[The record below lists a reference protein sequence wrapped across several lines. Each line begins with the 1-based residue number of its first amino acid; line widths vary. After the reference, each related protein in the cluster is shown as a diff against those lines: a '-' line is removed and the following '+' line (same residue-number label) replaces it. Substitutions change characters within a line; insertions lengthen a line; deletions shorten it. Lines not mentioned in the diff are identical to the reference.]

1 MRSRN
6 KIAGLVALLLVLG
19 APSAFAVEVGQ
30 RAPKFSLSA
39 VDGSGK
45 VNLEAYRGKVVYLDF
60 WASWCP
66 PCRKAM
72 PEIEKLR
79 KSYSPEEFAVVAVNV
94 DSSLKK
100 AKKVLAKTPVGYVSG
115 SDPKGALPKRYQ
127 VKTMPTSYLLDR
139 NGVVRY
145 VHEGFRRGDEK
156 ELRAEIDKLL
166 RKGKK

>member
-1 MRSRN
+1 MRSQN
-6 KIAGLVALLLVLG
+6 QIAALAALLLLVF
-19 APSAFAVEVGQ
+19 APSALAVEVGQ

-45 VNLEAYRGKVVYLDF
+45 VDLSSYKGKVVYLDF

-79 KSYSPEEFAVVAVNV
+79 KSYSPDEFVVVAVNV

-100 AKKVLAKTPVGYVSG
+100 AQKVLAKTPVGYVSG
-115 SDPKGALPKRYQ
+115 SDPQGLLPKRYE

-156 ELRAEIDKLL
+156 ALRTEIDKLL

>member
-6 KIAGLVALLLVLG
+6 QIAALAALLLMFF
-19 APSAFAVEVGQ
+19 APAALAVEVGQ
-30 RAPKFSLSA
+30 RAPKFSLAS
-39 VDGSGK
+39 VDGKGK
-45 VNLEAYRGKVVYLDF
+45 VDLSAYRGKVVYLDF

-72 PEIEKLR
+72 PAIEKLR
-79 KSYSPEEFAVVAVNV
+79 KSYSPDEFAVVAVNV

-100 AKKVLAKTPVGYVSG
+100 AQKVLAKTPVGYASG
-115 SDPKGALPKRYQ
+115 SDPKGLLPKRYE
-127 VKTMPTSYLLDR
+127 VKTMPTSYLLDG

-156 ELRAEIDKLL
+156 ALREEIDKLL

>member
-1 MRSRN
+1 MRSRI
-6 KIAGLVALLLVLG
+6 KIVTFAALLLLAF
-19 APSAFAVEVGQ
+19 APSALAVEVGQ
-30 RAPKFSLSA
+30 RAPKFSLSSI
-39 VDGSGK
+39 DGSGT
-45 VNLEAYRGKVVYLDF
+45 VDLAAYRGKVVYLDF

-79 KSYSPEEFAVVAVNV
+79 KAYSPDEFAVVAVNV

-100 AKKVLAKTPVGYVSG
+100 AQKVLAKTPVGYRSG
-115 SDPKGALPKRYQ
+115 SDPKGQLHKRYQ

-156 ELRAEIDKLL
+156 TLREEIDKLL
-166 RKGKK
+166 RKGAK

>member
-1 MRSRN
+1 MRSRLYF
-6 KIAGLVALLLVLG
+6 AVLTTFLLAAFAPAAL
-19 APSAFAVEVGQ
+19 AVEVGQ

-45 VNLEAYRGKVVYLDF
+45 VDLGAYRGKVVYLDF

-72 PEIEKLR
+72 PAIEKIR
-79 KSYSPEEFAVVAVNV
+79 KEYSPDEFAVVAVNV

-100 AKKVLAKTPVGYVSG
+100 AQKVLAKTPVGYVSG
-115 SDPKGALPKRYQ
+115 SDPKGMLPKRYE

-156 ELRAEIDKLL
+156 ELRKEIDKLL
-166 RKGKK
+166 RKGGK